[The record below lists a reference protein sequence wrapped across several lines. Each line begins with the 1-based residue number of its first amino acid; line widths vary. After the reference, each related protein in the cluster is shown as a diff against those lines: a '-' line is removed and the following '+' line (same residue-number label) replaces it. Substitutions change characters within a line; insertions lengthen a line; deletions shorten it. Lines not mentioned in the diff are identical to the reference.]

1 MNDFQVGKLVIVIV
15 SILKWHDTL
24 WRKSVYKTWHERGRQ
39 QAGTNAAG
47 DFQIECVAKT
57 IRPSISLLL
66 HHHQQFK
73 WILAFTALVA
83 TSTTSTERHFDNLI
97 CKMSTLQL
105 NSNARW
111 KFFANVVRWRRRSHV
126 WWVGARVVG
135 GEAKNMSISILIIK
149 SEQGKNRF
157 SRRDNEHDLEVELSL
172 RFKTYPELCC
182 FMIETLLSNLIV
194 ILGYIEETLRFI
206 LLLKLLYLSLPN
218 H

>member
-1 MNDFQVGKLVIVIV
+1 
-15 SILKWHDTL
+15 
-24 WRKSVYKTWHERGRQ
+24 
-39 QAGTNAAG
+39 
-47 DFQIECVAKT
+47 
-57 IRPSISLLL
+57 
-66 HHHQQFK
+66 
-73 WILAFTALVA
+73 
-83 TSTTSTERHFDNLI
+83 
-97 CKMSTLQL
+97 
-105 NSNARW
+105 
-111 KFFANVVRWRRRSHV
+111 
-126 WWVGARVVG
+126 
-135 GEAKNMSISILIIK
+135 MSISILIIK